1 MCEPRDQRLLK
12 RAKEL
17 RRDMSPPER
26 ALWVILRA
34 HQLQGWKFSRQ
45 VQVEPY
51 ILDFAAR
58 REKLAI
64 ELDGDSHVGREAYD
78 ARRTQFLEEQGW
90 KVLRFSN
97 SDAIT
102 NADGVAMAILGVLN
116 EISPSP
122 QPSPRR
128 GEGV

>member
-1 MCEPRDQRLLK
+1 LPR
-12 RAKEL
+12 
-17 RRDMSPPER
+17 
-26 ALWVILRA
+26 
-34 HQLQGWKFSRQ
+34 
-45 VQVEPY
+45 
-51 ILDFAAR
+51 AAR
-58 REKLAI
+58 SWRSSWN
-64 ELDGDSHVGREAYD
+64 GDSHVGREAYD
-78 ARRTQFLEEQGW
+78 AQRTQFLEEQGW

-97 SDAIT
+97 SNVMT